1 MEVLIMFIWLEKW
14 ALKRL
19 FKKVADCL
27 PLAQDRIGE
36 LWAEN
41 KEEIIE
47 KVTEA
52 IKATKTKILKKA
64 LAKRGIE
71 ISEN

>member
-1 MEVLIMFIWLEKW
+1 MFGFIEKW

-19 FKKVADCL
+19 LKKVAESL

-52 IKATKTKILKKA
+52 IKATITKILKKA

>member
-1 MEVLIMFIWLEKW
+1 MFKWLEKW

-19 FKKVADCL
+19 LKKVAESL

-52 IKATKTKILKKA
+52 IKATITKILKKA

>member
-1 MEVLIMFIWLEKW
+1 MFGFIEKW

-19 FKKVADCL
+19 LKKVAESL

-41 KEEIIE
+41 REEIIE

-52 IKATKTKILKKA
+52 IKATITKILKKA

>member
-1 MEVLIMFIWLEKW
+1 MFGFIEKW

-19 FKKVADCL
+19 LKKVAESL
-27 PLAQDRIGE
+27 PLAQDRISE
-36 LWAEN
+36 LWEEN

-52 IKATKTKILKKA
+52 IKTTITKILKKA

>member
-1 MEVLIMFIWLEKW
+1 MFGFIEKW

-19 FKKVADCL
+19 LKKVTESL

-52 IKATKTKILKKA
+52 IKATITKILKKA

>member
-1 MEVLIMFIWLEKW
+1 MFGFIEKW

-19 FKKVADCL
+19 LKKVAESL

-52 IKATKTKILKKA
+52 IKAAITKILKKA

>member
-1 MEVLIMFIWLEKW
+1 MFGFIEKW

-19 FKKVADCL
+19 LKKVTESI
-27 PLAQDRIGE
+27 PIAQDRIKE
-36 LWAEN
+36 LWEEN

-47 KVTEA
+47 KVTES
-52 IKATKTKILKKA
+52 IKATITKILKKA

>member
-1 MEVLIMFIWLEKW
+1 MFGFIEKW

-19 FKKVADCL
+19 LKKVTESI
-27 PLAQDRIGE
+27 PIAQDRIKE
-36 LWAEN
+36 LWEEN

-47 KVTEA
+47 KVTES
-52 IKATKTKILKKA
+52 IKATITKILKKA

-71 ISEN
+71 ILEN

>member
-1 MEVLIMFIWLEKW
+1 MFGFIEKW

-19 FKKVADCL
+19 LKKVAESL
-27 PLAQDRIGE
+27 PIAQDRIKE
-36 LWAEN
+36 LWEEN

-47 KVTEA
+47 KVTES
-52 IKATKTKILKKA
+52 IKATITKILKKA

>member
-1 MEVLIMFIWLEKW
+1 MFGFIEKW
-14 ALKRL
+14 VLKRL
-19 FKKVADCL
+19 LKKVAENL
-27 PLAQDRIGE
+27 PIAQDRIKE
-36 LWAEN
+36 LWEEN

-47 KVTEA
+47 KVTES
-52 IKATKTKILKKA
+52 IKATITKILKKA